1 MPITVRTLTDVAEI
15 KNMSLRIAAGFGE
28 APRVE
33 AEPLDAKYAAARI
46 NELTLCV
53 EDDGRVLGGCFALA
67 LDLSLPGGAAIS
79 VAGLAGVG
87 LDPSAVG
94 RGAFRP
100 MMAAHLQKSRDLGL
114 AASALLASESGLYGR
129 FGYGVASTVCR
140 YEVETVFGALRADA
154 PVVGEVRF
162 AFDAEQTATDLAA
175 VHDLV
180 VTRSAMTSR
189 PPAIWDIYFDEKQS
203 WAGGGKRSFAVHY
216 DDDGSPDGYVAY
228 RIETNQV
235 GHGVTESRAE
245 VEEYVAANV
254 GAELALW
261 RYVMALPL
269 VRRAVFH
276 HMPSDAAATHFL
288 LDPRQMVKTRQTDN
302 VWLRPLDIERLLAER
317 RYEQDGTFAF
327 DFDDPQFPE
336 LCCRYR
342 IRVTNGVGEVEQS
355 GETSGVVMTPAQ
367 LGSLLTGEVRAVELA
382 RVGVLH
388 GPADEIVA
396 IDRAF
401 TTSRV
406 PFSLTRF

>member
-1 MPITVRTLTDVAEI
+1 MPITVRTLTDADEI
-15 KNMSLRIAAGFGE
+15 QSMSMRIGAGFGE
-28 APRVE
+28 APTTEVT
-33 AEPLDAKYAAARI
+33 PLDAKYAAARI
-46 NELTLCV
+46 NELSLGV
-53 EDDGRVLGGCFALA
+53 EDDGRLLGGCFGLA
-67 LDLSLPGGAAIS
+67 LDFTLPGGVAVPI
-79 VAGLAGVG
+79 AGLAGVG
-87 LDPSAVG
+87 LDPSATG

-140 YEVETVFGALRADA
+140 YEVETAFGSLRADT
-154 PVVGEVRF
+154 PVEGEVRF
-162 AFDAEQTATDLAA
+162 AFDAAQTATELAA

-189 PPAIWDIYFDEKQS
+189 PAAIWDIYFDEKQS

-216 DDDGSPDGYVAY
+216 DDAGSPDGYVAY

-245 VEEYVAANV
+245 VEEYVAANIS
-254 GAELALW
+254 AELGLW

-276 HMPSDAAATHFL
+276 HVPSDPAAAHFL
-288 LDPRQMVKTRQTDN
+288 RDPRQLVKTRQTDN
-302 VWLRPLDIERLLAER
+302 VWLRPLDVERLLTER
-317 RYEQDGTFAF
+317 RYEHNGTFAF
-327 DFDDPQFPE
+327 DFDDPQFAD
-336 LCCRYR
+336 LCHTYR
-342 IRVTNGVGEVEQS
+342 IRVTNGVGELERGGAV
-355 GETSGVVMTPAQ
+355 SGVAMSPAQ
-367 LGSLLTGEVRAVELA
+367 LGSLLTGEIRAAELT
-382 RVGVLH
+382 RVGLLN
-388 GPADEIVA
+388 GPTHEIVA